1 MSLVATKRTVV
12 RVVATKIAAVVVVV
26 VDVVVCVVEGV
37 VGVVVVTSEVVVP
50 RVAKNM
56 KERRTNRTSEQTR
69 AGVIAFLTSW
79 AKELNHRLQIM
90 IWKT

>member
-1 MSLVATKRTVV
+1 MSRVATKRTTVLL
-12 RVVATKIAAVVVVV
+12 IAVVVVV
-26 VDVVVCVVEGV
+26 VEVVVCVVEVV

-69 AGVIAFLTSW
+69 AGVMAFLTSW

-90 IWKT
+90 IWKIRV

>member
-1 MSLVATKRTVV
+1 MSRVATKRTTVLL
-12 RVVATKIAAVVVVV
+12 IAVVVVV
-26 VDVVVCVVEGV
+26 VEVVVCVVEVV
-37 VGVVVVTSEVVVP
+37 VGVVVVTSVVVVP

-56 KERRTNRTSEQTR
+56 KEMRTNRTSEHTR

-90 IWKT
+90 IWKM